1 MASVEVCNNVY
12 GWKEKDFEGSM
23 GPGLGLEDELEGY
36 VELDCDQ
43 IGTPSIY
50 QRIFSRKLSRK
61 VS

>member
-12 GWKEKDFEGSM
+12 GWKEKDCEGSM
-23 GPGLGLEDELEGY
+23 GLGLEDELEGY

-50 QRIFSRKLSRK
+50 QRIFSWKQSRK